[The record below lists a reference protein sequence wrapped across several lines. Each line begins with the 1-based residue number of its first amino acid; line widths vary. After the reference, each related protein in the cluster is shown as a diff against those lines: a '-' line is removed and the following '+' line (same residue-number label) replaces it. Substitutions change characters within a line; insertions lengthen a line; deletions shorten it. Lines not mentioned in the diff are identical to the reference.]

1 MDVKPWEWMVKPT
14 PQKDWIIGEGMLIWL
29 AFFAIELG
37 AGMYFVSIFLD
48 NAPAMLTGWLLTPVV
63 GAGFLFLHLGRKKNI
78 WRAVLSN
85 GYKTSWISRGT
96 IFIGGYALIGLIHQI
111 LYHLVS
117 TDAAY
122 PVGIV
127 AAVLC
132 ILVMIYGGFV
142 ISSISAIPMW
152 HTPLIPI
159 LFVVGSFWGG
169 AEIAFAFDIQNTA
182 PEVWVKILLPMYIF
196 ILILYMFTVSTGLA
210 AGKYAI
216 KQIMKG
222 EFASI
227 FWIGTVLIGVIIPFA
242 IYILTFV
249 GEMELTS
256 PIVLIAV
263 ASGLIGD
270 LSMRYCIMRTGY
282 YAPLVPSSHY

>member
-14 PQKDWIIGEGMLIWL
+14 PQKDWIAGEGMLIWL

-37 AGMYFVSIFLD
+37 AGMYFVSIFLE
-48 NAPAMLTGWLLTPVV
+48 NTPAMIVGWLLTPVI
-63 GAGFLFLHLGRKKNI
+63 GAGFLFLHLGQKKNI
-78 WRAVLSN
+78 WRAVLSK
-85 GYKTSWISRGT
+85 GFKTSWISRGT
-96 IFIGGYALIGLIHQI
+96 IFIGAYALVGLIHQV
-111 LYHLVS
+111 LYHYVS
-117 TDAAY
+117 IDAAY
-122 PVGIV
+122 SVGIV
-127 AAVLC
+127 EAVLC

-142 ISSISAIPMW
+142 ISSISSIPMW

-169 AEIAFAFDIQNTA
+169 AEIAFAFDMTKIA
-182 PEVWVKILLPMYIF
+182 PESWIKILLPIYIF
-196 ILILYMFTVSTGLA
+196 ILILYIFTVSTGLA

-216 KQIMKG
+216 KQILRG
-222 EFASI
+222 DLAAI
-227 FWIGTVLIGVIIPFA
+227 FWIGTILIGVLIPFS

-249 GEMELTS
+249 GNNELST
-256 PIVLIAV
+256 PVVFIAV